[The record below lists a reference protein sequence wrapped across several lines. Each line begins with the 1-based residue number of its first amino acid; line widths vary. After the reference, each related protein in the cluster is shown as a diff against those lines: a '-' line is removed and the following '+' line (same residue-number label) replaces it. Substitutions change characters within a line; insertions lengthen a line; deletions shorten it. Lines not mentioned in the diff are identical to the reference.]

1 MRDEVRTRPLRT
13 VLIVTGGG
21 LCLCG
26 ALLLLP
32 ESWLRAMAGLF
43 VGAGTLDSI
52 WPEAALFTYMLRASL
67 AAYLWIG
74 IVLLV
79 TASDPP
85 KYRALVDVAICMLLL
100 LAVVCTIAGITG
112 GVPALFYLGDAVP
125 SFVVAAL
132 LLAFRARKRD
142 AQEGGAK

>member
-1 MRDEVRTRPLRT
+1 MRKQRREKLLRT
-13 VLIVTGGG
+13 VLIVTGAG

-26 ALLLLP
+26 PLLVMP
-32 ESWLRAMAGLF
+32 ELWLRAMGGFF
-43 VGAGTLDSI
+43 VGAEALDSV
-52 WPEAALFTYMLRASL
+52 WPEGALFGYMLRASL

-79 TASDPP
+79 TALDPS

-100 LAVVCTIAGITG
+100 LAVVCTIAGITS

-125 SFVVAAL
+125 SFVVAVL
-132 LLAFRARKRD
+132 LLVFRPRKGEVLR
-142 AQEGGAK
+142 AAPE